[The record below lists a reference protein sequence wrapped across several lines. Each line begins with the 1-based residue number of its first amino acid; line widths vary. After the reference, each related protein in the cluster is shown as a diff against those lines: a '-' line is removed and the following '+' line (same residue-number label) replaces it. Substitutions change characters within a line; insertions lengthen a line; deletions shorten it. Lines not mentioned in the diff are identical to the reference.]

1 MPSEARR
8 AQVLI
13 EAVTFDLWNTL
24 ITNRDFT
31 ELRVDHL
38 AGVLEELGAS
48 RSHWEIRDAYLSAR
62 AHARTS
68 EESEEHRCIT
78 TMEKID
84 HGLVKLGVELPEHV
98 KSTIV
103 DRFEEAIWQDPPTL
117 KEGVAETLKA
127 LSPQYKMAIVSDSG
141 ITPGRVIR
149 QVLREL
155 EILDFFASTVFSDEV
170 GFCKPNRVMFEKAL
184 GELGAGPRKAIHVGD
199 LLHTDIAGAKA
210 MGMKAVWVRE
220 EETTVK
226 YPWKPDYEI
235 TILSQLP
242 PVLEEI
248 SRG

>member
-1 MPSEARR
+1 M
-8 AQVLI
+8 I

-31 ELRVDHL
+31 ELRVGYL
-38 AGVLEELGAS
+38 AGVLEEQGAS

-62 AHARTS
+62 AHAKKI
-68 EESEEHRCIT
+68 EESEDHRHIT
-78 TMEKID
+78 TMEKVD
-84 HGLVKLGVELPEHV
+84 HGLVKLGVELPEHIR
-98 KSTIV
+98 STIV
-103 DRFEEAIWQDPPTL
+103 DRFEEAIWEDPPTL
-117 KEGVAETLKA
+117 KEGVAETLGA
-127 LSPQYKMAIVSDSG
+127 LNSRYKMAIVSDSG

-155 EILDFFASTVFSDEV
+155 EILDYFDSTVFSDEV
-170 GFCKPNRVMFEKAL
+170 GVCKPNRVMFERAL
-184 GELGAGPRKAIHVGD
+184 GELGVGPREAIHVGD

-220 EETTVK
+220 GGTTVK

-242 PVLEEI
+242 PILKEN